1 VSTQLR
7 HHLEFSIDILL
18 EEVHDLVDGLSA
30 EQFAWSPDEGA
41 WSIGLCIAH
50 LNTVGEAVVDNM
62 EESLAAVESERP
74 PRAIRPLERI
84 FVWINSPSFRM
95 PMPSP
100 RSYRPPPL
108 GSRTEV
114 LTRFVEIHSRLKQVL
129 DKAART
135 NRLGVK
141 AASPALPLLRLSLL
155 GWAET
160 IIAHNRRHIKQG
172 RRVREH
178 DHFPS
183 SD

>member
-129 DKAART
+129 DEAART

-160 IIAHNRRHIKQG
+160 IIAHDRRHIEQG